1 MLQLAVI
8 QCCIYKLVLAL
19 VAVAQNTL
27 QAVLEEYQMPLDAGA
42 PLEQAVQETGP
53 PGLFQAQ
60 VVPVQETQPAF
71 QLQDALLQAVGG
83 LGNAQESLHQRNLP
97 SAMVAGQ
104 ASLNLI

>member
-1 MLQLAVI
+1 M
-8 QCCIYKLVLAL
+8 LAL
-19 VAVAQNTL
+19 VAAAQNTL
-27 QAVLEEYQMPLDAGA
+27 QAVIEEYQMSLDGA

-53 PGLFQAQ
+53 PGLFQAPGAQ

-83 LGNAQESLHQRNLP
+83 LGNAHESLHQRNLP

-104 ASLNLI
+104 QVYI